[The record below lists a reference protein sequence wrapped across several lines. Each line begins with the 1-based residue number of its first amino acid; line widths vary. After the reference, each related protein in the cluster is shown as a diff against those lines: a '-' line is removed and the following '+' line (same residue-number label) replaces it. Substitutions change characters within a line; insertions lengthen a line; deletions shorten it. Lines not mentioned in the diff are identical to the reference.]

1 MLDNITKIDKGYEVE
16 IIEYL
21 EDYSEEESVIVKN
34 TNNEEIGRVSI
45 SESEIAMQDI
55 VKNNKDRFTKKKVYL
70 VLENDNLNLQ
80 KVEGM

>member
-1 MLDNITKIDKGYEVE
+1 MARL
-16 IIEYL
+16 YL
-21 EDYSEEESVIVKN
+21 PSFKLCPELSTTEEESVIVKN